1 MSGDL
6 EKVKELRVRTGSA
19 ILDCKNALEET
30 KGDIEKAI
38 ELLRKKGIAKAE
50 KKFERPTVEG
60 VVDAY
65 IHAGERLGVL
75 VEVQSE
81 TDFVARNP
89 DFRQFAHDI
98 AIQIAACDPLAVTR
112 EDLAPEIIERE
123 KRIYEGQA
131 STSGKPAQVIE
142 KIVQGK
148 MEKFYADVC
157 LLEQPFV
164 KIPEK
169 KISDYLKEQIAKFGE
184 NIRVKRF
191 VRFKLGE

>member
-1 MSGDL
+1 MSADL

-19 ILDCKNALEET
+19 ILDCNNALEET
-30 KGDIEKAI
+30 NGDIEKAI

-50 KKFERPTVEG
+50 KKFERPTIDG
-60 VVDAY
+60 VVDSY

-75 VEVQSE
+75 VEVLTE
-81 TDFVARNP
+81 TDFVARNLE
-89 DFRQFAHDI
+89 FRQFVHDI
-98 AIQIAACDPLAVTR
+98 AIQIAACDPLAISR
-112 EDLAPEIIERE
+112 ENLSPEVIERE

-131 STSGKPAQVIE
+131 ATSGKPAQVIE

-148 MEKFYADVC
+148 MEKFYTDVC

-169 KISDYLKEQIAKFGE
+169 RIGDYLKEQIAKFGE

>member
-1 MSGDL
+1 MSAPLD
-6 EKVKELRVRTGSA
+6 KIKELRARTGSA
-19 ILDCKNALEET
+19 ILDCKNALDET
-30 KGDIEKAI
+30 NGDIEQAI
-38 ELLRKKGIAKAE
+38 ELLRKRGIAKAE
-50 KKFERPTVEG
+50 KKFERPTIEG

-89 DFRQFAHDI
+89 EFRQFAHDI
-98 AIQIAACDPLAVTR
+98 AIQIAACDPMSVSR

-123 KRIYEGQA
+123 KRIYESQA
-131 STSGKPAQVIE
+131 GTSGKPAQVIE

-169 KISDYLKEQIAKFGE
+169 RVGDYLKEQIAKFGE
-184 NIRVKRF
+184 NIRIKHF

>member
-1 MSGDL
+1 MSTDL
-6 EKVKELRVRTGSA
+6 EKVKELRARTGSA

-50 KKFERPTVEG
+50 QKFERPTIEG

-75 VEVQSE
+75 VEVLTE

-89 DFRQFAHDI
+89 EFRQFAHDI
-98 AIQIAACDPLAVTR
+98 AIQIAACDPLAVSR
-112 EDLAPEIIERE
+112 EDLTQEVIERE
-123 KRIYEGQA
+123 KRIYEGQVT
-131 STSGKPAQVIE
+131 TSGKPAQVIE

-169 KISDYLKEQIAKFGE
+169 KIGDYLKEHIAKFSE
-184 NIRVKRF
+184 NIRIKRF

>member
-1 MSGDL
+1 MSADL
-6 EKVKELRVRTGSA
+6 EKVKELRARTGSA

-30 KGDIEKAI
+30 NGDIEKAI

-50 KKFERPTVEG
+50 KKFERPTIEG
-60 VVDAY
+60 VVDSY

-75 VEVQSE
+75 VEVLTE
-81 TDFVARNP
+81 TDFVARNQE
-89 DFRQFAHDI
+89 FRQFAHDI
-98 AIQIAACDPLAVTR
+98 AIQIAACDPLAVSR
-112 EDLAPEIIERE
+112 EDLSLEIIERE

-131 STSGKPAQVIE
+131 GTSGKPAQVIE

-169 KISDYLKEQIAKFGE
+169 RIGDYLKEQIAKFGE
-184 NIRVKRF
+184 NIRIKRF